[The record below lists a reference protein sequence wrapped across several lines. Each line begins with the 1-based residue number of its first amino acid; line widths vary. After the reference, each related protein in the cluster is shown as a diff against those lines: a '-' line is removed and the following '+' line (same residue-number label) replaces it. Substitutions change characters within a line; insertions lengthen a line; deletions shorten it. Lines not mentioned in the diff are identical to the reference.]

1 MDIKYELIPYDGFIG
16 SKEFDFDK
24 AIYDL
29 NSQIELLSSQADNL
43 DYVVAIASG
52 IACGLLDILWVG
64 EFDLTN
70 GRSIA
75 SDKVDAFVK
84 KTAEM
89 FEGEKFDDVKSAVKA
104 LEKRFPIPSDGNTP
118 DFGGGLQH
126 HLRDFAHHPTIVGL
140 AFSLLT
146 QFTEK
151 SYGTDVNGVFLVVD
165 VPEKSKP
172 FIGKDV
178 PQKIL
183 MGTITWFFH
192 LVSDV
197 AGSSSTAG
205 VTGGTGIPGPI
216 LALAKEIS
224 AIPFFK
230 DIKVDDDMSLSLFLS
245 KLFNGTL
252 MMQRDEN
259 GQIIKES
266 VVKFDLRGE
275 LGVAVELCKQ
285 AVPVIANECIV
296 RAFYFI
302 RRLAMAMKEKCVS
315 CLADMKKIDWNSV
328 KPANNPT
335 IARMLT
341 VSTGVFTAL
350 DMGEAIATQKYWVS
364 INYVGVGRFAVAIG
378 SDVSWGLK
386 ARNVKKVR
394 DVYENIKQQTFRK
407 ADADI
412 YKRIGADMDIQM
424 DKLGLSLEQTEI
436 LYNLE
441 YYKTLN
447 DIERTNIPIT
457 REGVKE
463 LKTTWLQDWAKFISD
478 GFESFTQV
486 PGAKMHWYTMDEL
499 QQCIAGQNPNEPW
512 YRLIL
517 LEAMLFEP
525 YYPLGMEKDKKG
537 NDVPCKKYK
546 HLNNPINGF
555 KKSEGDRFL
564 NEQFTGKYC
573 EKEYVKRLRKSYDKR
588 MNELNEVLKTVI
600 TSLSI
605 TAVISIVTVA
615 TAGAFAGPIA
625 VALVGSNF
633 AGLSGAALTSACL
646 VYLGG
651 GAIAAGGAGMLGK
664 LIWNKTKKRV
674 GSNNTSTYVPKDE
687 WIVIENCHEP
697 IITQKLF
704 DTAHANS
711 KKYIRPKRGKRNYNP
726 FYYCGVCGRALV
738 PSKRVKGDILLCSS
752 SRIEENSPCKS
763 NRVEIAKVEDT
774 IMKIVNMYATAYLD
788 EKGIKKAGKSK
799 EVSPEEKIA
808 TLEKKVKSLSS
819 KKMMLYSDYKDDKL
833 SREEYVKRS
842 KAMVEQIDELH
853 QEIEQ
858 LKTEIP
864 PEDNSSSKFE
874 TQLESIIN
882 MESFDREKI
891 QKIIK
896 KVIINGEDNIEIV
909 WNTDDPFFK

>member
-1 MDIKYELIPYDGFIG
+1 MSMKTKISNADMDNENLDIKYELIPDDSFMG
-16 SKEFDFDK
+16 SQEFDFDK
-24 AIYDL
+24 TIYDL
-29 NSQIELLSSQADNL
+29 NSQIELLSSQADTL

-64 EFDLTN
+64 EFDLAN

-89 FEGEKFDDVKSAVKA
+89 LEGEKFDDVKSAVKA
-104 LEKRFPIPSDGNTP
+104 LENRFPIPSDGNTS

-151 SYGTDVNGVFLVVD
+151 SYGTDVNGGFLVVD

-172 FIGKDV
+172 FIGTDV

-205 VTGGTGIPGPI
+205 ITGGTGIPGPI

-230 DIKVDDDMSLSLFLS
+230 NIKVDDDMSLSLFLS

-252 MMQRDEN
+252 MMQRDEK

-266 VVKFDLRGE
+266 VIKFDLRGE

-285 AVPVIANECIV
+285 AIPVIANECIV

-302 RRLAMAMKEKCVS
+302 RRLAMAMKENSVS
-315 CLADMKKIDWNSV
+315 CLADMKMIDWNSV

-341 VSTGVFTAL
+341 VSIGVFTAL
-350 DMGEAIATQKYWVS
+350 DVSEAIATQKYWVS

-386 ARNVKKVR
+386 ARSVKKVR

-424 DKLGLSLEQTEI
+424 DKLGISLEQTEI

-457 REGVKE
+457 GEGIKE
-463 LKTTWLQDWAKFISD
+463 LKTAWLQEWSKFISD

-486 PGAKMHWYTMDEL
+486 PGAKMHWYSMDEL

-555 KKSEGDRFL
+555 KKGEGDRFL

-600 TSLSI
+600 TSLFI
-605 TAVISIVTVA
+605 TAVIAIVTIA

-646 VYLGG
+646 AYLGG
-651 GAIAAGGAGMLGK
+651 GAIAAGGG
-664 LIWNKTKKRV
+664 
-674 GSNNTSTYVPKDE
+674 
-687 WIVIENCHEP
+687 
-697 IITQKLF
+697 
-704 DTAHANS
+704 
-711 KKYIRPKRGKRNYNP
+711 
-726 FYYCGVCGRALV
+726 
-738 PSKRVKGDILLCSS
+738 
-752 SRIEENSPCKS
+752 
-763 NRVEIAKVEDT
+763 
-774 IMKIVNMYATAYLD
+774 
-788 EKGIKKAGKSK
+788 
-799 EVSPEEKIA
+799 
-808 TLEKKVKSLSS
+808 LECL
-819 KKMMLYSDYKDDKL
+819 
-833 SREEYVKRS
+833 
-842 KAMVEQIDELH
+842 VEQLLSLVE
-853 QEIEQ
+853 EQ
-858 LKTEIP
+858 H
-864 PEDNSSSKFE
+864 
-874 TQLESIIN
+874 LE
-882 MESFDREKI
+882 
-891 QKIIK
+891 
-896 KVIINGEDNIEIV
+896 
-909 WNTDDPFFK
+909 

>member
-1 MDIKYELIPYDGFIG
+1 MIMSEDNSDIKCELIPYDGFIG
-16 SKEFDFDK
+16 SQKFDFDK
-24 AIYDL
+24 IIYDL
-29 NSQIELLSSQADNL
+29 NSQIELLSTQADNL
-43 DYVVAIASG
+43 DYIIAIASG
-52 IACGLLDILWVG
+52 VACGLLDILWVG
-64 EFDLTN
+64 EFDLQS

-75 SDKVDAFVK
+75 SDKIDSFVK

-89 FEGEKFDDVKSAVKA
+89 LERKKFYDLKSAVKA
-104 LEKRFPIPSDGNTP
+104 LEERFPIPSDGNTP
-118 DFGGGLQH
+118 NFGGGLQH
-126 HLRDFAHHPTIVGL
+126 HLRDFAHHPTVVGL

-165 VPEKSKP
+165 APEKSKP

-230 DIKVDDDMSLSLFLS
+230 DIKVDDGISLSLFLS

-266 VVKFDLRGE
+266 VIKFDLRGE

-302 RRLAMAMKEKCVS
+302 RRLAMAMKENCVS

-328 KPANNPT
+328 KSANNPT

-341 VSTGVFTAL
+341 VSTVVFNAL
-350 DMGEAIATQKYWVS
+350 DIGEAIATQKYWVS

-386 ARNVKKVR
+386 ARNVKKIR

-407 ADADI
+407 ADANI
-412 YKRIGADMDIQM
+412 YKRIGADMDIQI

-457 REGVKE
+457 GDGVKE
-463 LKTTWLQDWAKFISD
+463 LKTAWLQEWATFISD

-499 QQCIAGQNPNEPW
+499 QQCIAGHNPNEPW

-537 NDVPCKKYK
+537 NDVPCKK
-546 HLNNPINGF
+546 
-555 KKSEGDRFL
+555 
-564 NEQFTGKYC
+564 
-573 EKEYVKRLRKSYDKR
+573 
-588 MNELNEVLKTVI
+588 
-600 TSLSI
+600 
-605 TAVISIVTVA
+605 
-615 TAGAFAGPIA
+615 
-625 VALVGSNF
+625 
-633 AGLSGAALTSACL
+633 
-646 VYLGG
+646 
-651 GAIAAGGAGMLGK
+651 
-664 LIWNKTKKRV
+664 
-674 GSNNTSTYVPKDE
+674 
-687 WIVIENCHEP
+687 
-697 IITQKLF
+697 
-704 DTAHANS
+704 
-711 KKYIRPKRGKRNYNP
+711 
-726 FYYCGVCGRALV
+726 
-738 PSKRVKGDILLCSS
+738 
-752 SRIEENSPCKS
+752 
-763 NRVEIAKVEDT
+763 
-774 IMKIVNMYATAYLD
+774 
-788 EKGIKKAGKSK
+788 
-799 EVSPEEKIA
+799 
-808 TLEKKVKSLSS
+808 
-819 KKMMLYSDYKDDKL
+819 
-833 SREEYVKRS
+833 
-842 KAMVEQIDELH
+842 
-853 QEIEQ
+853 
-858 LKTEIP
+858 
-864 PEDNSSSKFE
+864 
-874 TQLESIIN
+874 
-882 MESFDREKI
+882 
-891 QKIIK
+891 
-896 KVIINGEDNIEIV
+896 
-909 WNTDDPFFK
+909 